1 MFKTPWPG
9 KKALLFFVLA
19 SFFLTN
25 AILAEFLGVKIFS
38 LEQTFGFKPI
48 KLHLLESEPFSFNLT
63 TGVLLWPIVFVIGD
77 IINEYFGPKGVRFL
91 SYITA
96 IIISYAAL
104 MAYMGINL
112 APADFWVNRALTNGS
127 EIDMQVAYEQ
137 TFGQGLWIV
146 AGSLVAFIL
155 AQILDVLV
163 FQAVK
168 RATGE
173 RSIWLR
179 ATGSTLVSQLVD
191 SFVILFI
198 AFYIGAGWS
207 MSLFISVAIVNYIY
221 KALAAIAITP
231 LLYGVHW
238 AIERFLGA
246 ELAEQLRSEAVE
258 KVIPRKVT

>member
-9 KKALLFFVLA
+9 KKVLLFLVLA

-38 LEQTFGFKPI
+38 FEQTFGFEPI
-48 KLHLLESEPFSFNLT
+48 KLYLFEAEPFSFNLT

-104 MAYMGINL
+104 MAYMGIHL
-112 APADFWVNRALTNGS
+112 APADFWVNRTLGNGS
-127 EIDMQVAYEQ
+127 EMNMQDAYEQ

-146 AGSLVAFIL
+146 AGSLVAFML

-173 RSIWLR
+173 RAIWLR

-191 SFVILFI
+191 SFVILYI
-198 AFYIGAGWS
+198 AFYIGADWS
-207 MSLFISVAIVNYIY
+207 MSLFISVAVVNYLY
-221 KALAAIAITP
+221 KAISAIAITP
-231 LLYGVHW
+231 ILYGIHW
-238 AIERFLGA
+238 AIERFLGQ
-246 ELAEQLRSEAVE
+246 ELAERLRLEAVA
-258 KVIPRKVT
+258 KK